1 VKATIVEE
9 GACKRIL
16 SLEMP
21 VDEVEPIRQKVIA
34 EMKKIAM
41 VPGFRPG
48 RAPVGLLERRFKSAI
63 LQEIMEKALEEH
75 LPGALEETKVQ
86 PLGKPELV
94 KWDYDFGQ
102 PLTISLGFEVMPPL
116 ELKEYKG
123 LAVEYAPEPFDES
136 AVDREL
142 DRIVQTFSRFEDVTD
157 RPVAKKDLV
166 EVSLDAEIDGQDAP
180 VHEDSLV
187 MMVDENLPYS
197 LAALPLEGLAVGGER
212 ELDLEFPEDYY
223 DKRFAGKH
231 ARWKVTAKSARQR
244 IVPEL
249 DDEFVKTLGEYQT
262 VAQLRE
268 RVEHDLRHAHEH
280 DNRRTLENRVIDALL
295 AGYEFEVPQVLVNA
309 AFEGEAGGAIRNLM
323 ARGYSEDDIRRMD
336 WSKIREDQAAKMQ
349 QMVRQY
355 IILDKIAEKE
365 GIAVTD
371 EDVEREIVHM
381 AEHDGRPVED
391 IKKALVRDGK
401 AMDRIKS
408 DLKVQKTVKFLI
420 DAARVG
426 TSPAEPPPAEPPKET
441 PAAKEKSPT
450 KRGKSTSKK

>member
-1 VKATIVEE
+1 
-9 GACKRIL
+9 
-16 SLEMP
+16 
-21 VDEVEPIRQKVIA
+21 
-34 EMKKIAM
+34 
-41 VPGFRPG
+41 
-48 RAPVGLLERRFKSAI
+48 
-63 LQEIMEKALEEH
+63 
-75 LPGALEETKVQ
+75 
-86 PLGKPELV
+86 
-94 KWDYDFGQ
+94 
-102 PLTISLGFEVMPPL
+102 
-116 ELKEYKG
+116 
-123 LAVEYAPEPFDES
+123 
-136 AVDREL
+136 
-142 DRIVQTFSRFEDVTD
+142 
-157 RPVAKKDLV
+157 
-166 EVSLDAEIDGQDAP
+166 
-180 VHEDSLV
+180 
-187 MMVDENLPYS
+187 
-197 LAALPLEGLAVGGER
+197 
-212 ELDLEFPEDYY
+212 
-223 DKRFAGKH
+223 
-231 ARWKVTAKSARQR
+231 
-244 IVPEL
+244 VPEL